1 MLLTLFRVE
10 NFRILGCNI
19 MISMKLWKHTLITA
33 LLFTG
38 AATAVTFT
46 ACESDSC
53 LDLVCKNGGSCAEG
67 FCRCPTGYE
76 GTECENKAADKFLG
90 KFVGN
95 VECGALPPLRDT
107 VDIYLQQSPN
117 RVYLV
122 QRSNVEDTLSGM
134 VMGDNLNIPEIS
146 AGDYRHTF
154 NATIENNRLVYTRE
168 EITSIANTEKEVCQF
183 IGFK

>member
-1 MLLTLFRVE
+1 M
-10 NFRILGCNI
+10 GSNI
-19 MISMKLWKHTLITA
+19 IISMKFWKHSLITA

-38 AATAVTFT
+38 VATAVTFT

-67 FCRCPTGYE
+67 FCRCPTGFE
-76 GTECENKAADKFLG
+76 GTECEHRAAEKFVG
-90 KFVGN
+90 IFVGN

-107 VDIYLQQSPN
+107 IEIFLQQNPN

-122 QRSNVEDTLSGM
+122 QHSKITDTFSGIAE
-134 VMGDNLNIPEIS
+134 GNSLNIPEVS

-154 NATIENNRLVYTRE
+154 NATIEDNRLVYTRE
-168 EITSIANTEKEVCQF
+168 EITSIANTQKEVCQF

>member
-1 MLLTLFRVE
+1 MHGAVE
-10 NFRILGCNI
+10 KFCTLGCNI
-19 MISMKLWKHTLITA
+19 IFIGMKLWKHTLITA

-76 GTECENKAADKFLG
+76 GTECEVKSAA
-90 KFVGN
+90 KFVGFYVGN
-95 VECGALPPLRDT
+95 VKCGILPPLKDT
-107 VDIYLQQSPN
+107 VEIFLVANPN
-117 RVYLV
+117 QVKLV
-122 QRSNVEDTLSGM
+122 QHSRIADTMFGT
-134 VMGDNLNIPEIS
+134 VVNQNLNIPEITFS
-146 AGDYRHTF
+146 DYRRAF
-154 NATIENNRLVYTRE
+154 NVTSDSSRLIYSVQEIESFSGN
-168 EITSIANTEKEVCQF
+168 EKSMCQF